1 MMLNKKLCSFSGLFM
16 AIILGVA
23 PAYAAETTTESMTG
37 TSAVNNVSQ
46 SAVST
51 TVSSQMSQDYINSAI
66 NNIKSDSIMTDTS
79 VIDGRTGGYDKNVAS
94 SWLEDALSTVKVEG
108 IDTSKYNIVDTSENL
123 NILNAKYMAAK
134 VEMENNNYYTA
145 FKAKANSTENKSTT
159 AQTIFKD
166 TYKDVYESIG
176 KEEKSK
182 SISDVARSYGGSL
195 NTTINSD
202 KSESRTALKVV
213 ADKDKSSADYTSA
226 FNKKQ
231 SDNQNA
237 FSAKSDDIDTML
249 NTFKS
254 DLNSN
259 YSDYISSDAYKAVYS
274 SIASTNV
281 TDKIATRQVLPTTIS
296 EAALIAQINSLSD
309 YIPISVDT
317 ARQKAEA
324 SKAATQAGYNSNKS
338 ALDASAMQTYTAA
351 VASAKAN
358 SGYMDAYK
366 SYLDTSENTAS
377 IEQNNVTTT
386 LVFNNQDEFESF
398 VKLAGIDDEDDS
410 YYYYASTDDEI
421 SDNRTYIHLDGN
433 SLVLNT
439 QESKMFSDAI
449 KNSGAQVT
457 TVEDT
462 DYLTWKKDE
471 DYDVQENAKEN
482 YMNSVYEQAAKK
494 INGGK

>member
-1 MMLNKKLCSFSGLFM
+1 MGICM
-16 AIILGVA
+16 ATLLYVA
-23 PAYAAETTTESMTG
+23 PVCAAENTTESLTG
-37 TSAVNNVSQ
+37 LAVINNTGQ
-46 SAVST
+46 SSMI
-51 TVSSQMSQDYINSAI
+51 SSQMSQKYIESAL

-79 VIDGRTGGYDKNVAS
+79 VIDGRTGGYDMNTAS
-94 SWLEDALSTVKVEG
+94 SWLESALSTVKVEG
-108 IDTSKYNIVDTSENL
+108 IDTSKYNIVDTSVNL
-123 NILNAKYMAAK
+123 NVLNAKYTAAK
-134 VEMENNNYYTA
+134 AEMENNNYYTA

-159 AQTIFKD
+159 AETIFKD

-176 KEEKSK
+176 KDKESK
-182 SISDVARSYGGSL
+182 SISDVVSAYGGSL
-195 NTTINSD
+195 NTTINKN
-202 KSESRTALKVV
+202 KSESRTALKIVS
-213 ADKDKSSADYTSA
+213 DKDKSATDYTLNY
-226 FNKKQ
+226 NKKQ

-237 FSAKSDDIDTML
+237 FAAKSVDIDTMI

-259 YSDYISSDAYKAVYS
+259 YSDYINSDAYKAVYS
-274 SIASTNV
+274 SIASANV

-296 EAALIAQINSLSD
+296 EAALMAQINSLSN
-309 YIPISVDT
+309 YIPISADT

-324 SKAATQAGYNSNKS
+324 NKAATQAGYNSNKN
-338 ALDASAMQTYTAA
+338 ALDASAMQTYSAA

-366 SYLDTSENTAS
+366 SYLDASQNTAS
-377 IEQNNVTTT
+377 LEQNNVTTT
-386 LVFNNQDEFESF
+386 LVFDNQDEFEKF
-398 VKLAGIDDEDDS
+398 VDLAGIDDEDDS
-410 YYYYASTDDEI
+410 YYYYASTEDEI

-482 YMNSVYEQAAKK
+482 YMNSVFEQAAKK

>member
-1 MMLNKKLCSFSGLFM
+1 MLRKKLYSIMGICM
-16 AIILGVA
+16 ATLLYVA
-23 PAYAAETTTESMTG
+23 PVCAAENTTESLTG
-37 TSAVNNVSQ
+37 LAVINNTGQ
-46 SAVST
+46 SSMI
-51 TVSSQMSQDYINSAI
+51 SSQMSQKYIESAL

-79 VIDGRTGGYDKNVAS
+79 VIDGRTGGYDMNTAS
-94 SWLEDALSTVKVEG
+94 SWLESALSTVKVEG
-108 IDTSKYNIVDTSENL
+108 IDTSKYNIVDTSVNL
-123 NILNAKYMAAK
+123 NVLNAKYTAAK
-134 VEMENNNYYTA
+134 AEMENNNYYTA

-159 AQTIFKD
+159 AETIFKD

-176 KEEKSK
+176 KDKESK
-182 SISDVARSYGGSL
+182 SISDVVSAYGGSL
-195 NTTINSD
+195 NTTINKN
-202 KSESRTALKVV
+202 KSESRTALKIVS
-213 ADKDKSSADYTSA
+213 DKDKSATDYTLNY
-226 FNKKQ
+226 NKKQ

-237 FSAKSDDIDTML
+237 FAAKSADIDTMI

-259 YSDYISSDAYKAVYS
+259 YSDYINSDAYKAVYS
-274 SIASTNV
+274 SIASANV

-296 EAALIAQINSLSD
+296 EAALMAQINSLSN
-309 YIPISVDT
+309 YIPISADT

-324 SKAATQAGYNSNKS
+324 NKAATQAGYNSNKN
-338 ALDASAMQTYTAA
+338 ALDASAMQTYSAA

-366 SYLDTSENTAS
+366 SYLDASQNTAS
-377 IEQNNVTTT
+377 LEQNNVTTT
-386 LVFNNQDEFESF
+386 LVFDNQDEFEKF
-398 VKLAGIDDEDDS
+398 VDLAGIDDEDDS
-410 YYYYASTDDEI
+410 YYYYASTEDEI

-482 YMNSVYEQAAKK
+482 YMNSVFEQAAKK
-494 INGGK
+494 LNGGK